1 MSFTLSFS
9 HFPLVNRSCFSSPVV
24 ARGVFHPGPKVMLLT
39 AGLTPFT
46 STSNW
51 KTTQG
56 APHHIN
62 SLRYNVIHITLLKI
76 KKQKRSY
83 QPIHLSYTG
92 EDHASTTHTFIR
104 NETYLSL
111 SLSRVCVCR
120 VRSRWSAGPF
130 MWHLHLETRSF
141 SRLQRP
147 PPLRLPLWTLSLSTR
162 TVWKPLMVVF
172 SSGTS
177 WCSHV
182 SVKHIKLH
190 SRYSF
195 WLWTSA
201 VSSSILFPSD
211 LTFPMTM
218 EGRLAFSS
226 VVFCVLCIPCV
237 SVSRFQPE
245 YHCPWSPK
253 VACSLQLHAGKD
265 RVSKCRSHVKG
276 PADHL
281 DLTRRTHTHTHTHTQ
296 TREREI
302 SFICVCRGGVVF
314 PCVAGKVQR

>member
-111 SLSRVCVCR
+111 SLTCLCVSGQIK
-120 VRSRWSAGPF
+120 VI
-130 MWHLHLETRSF
+130 
-141 SRLQRP
+141 
-147 PPLRLPLWTLSLSTR
+147 
-162 TVWKPLMVVF
+162 
-172 SSGTS
+172 SGTFHVTPAFRDAVFQS
-177 WCSHV
+177 PAKTPSFALTALNAV
-182 SVKHIKLH
+182 SVHAHTVLQGLPQNCGV
-190 SRYSF
+190 F
-195 WLWTSA
+195 
-201 VSSSILFPSD
+201 VGNIL
-211 LTFPMTM
+211 
-218 EGRLAFSS
+218 
-226 VVFCVLCIPCV
+226 VQPCL
-237 SVSRFQPE
+237 RKA
-245 YHCPWSPK
+245 Y
-253 VACSLQLHAGKD
+253 
-265 RVSKCRSHVKG
+265 
-276 PADHL
+276 
-281 DLTRRTHTHTHTHTQ
+281 
-296 TREREI
+296 
-302 SFICVCRGGVVF
+302 
-314 PCVAGKVQR
+314 